1 MDLNDDMRYQDV
13 INTLKQMQQVKA
25 PSGFEG
31 DLMRKIKSGQ
41 VPEAKTFWQNIII
54 PSRLIPSAAL
64 ALTAILLIFV
74 LNNNGITQENPLLT
88 APRERE
94 DLTRGTKISYA
105 PPETKSVTSD
115 KINAAPEI
123 SEIQKDAGNEIQNKP
138 VEKTLSEKEDF
149 SPSATGKISEVREDY
164 SPSVKGKISGGT
176 AGTSRII
183 RAKTASGRITDY
195 PVDKAGLNF
204 RQINLSNEQKIE
216 LDQLKQKLDSTF
228 NTRSKKR

>member
-1 MDLNDDMRYQDV
+1 MDLNDDVKYQDV
-13 INTLKQMQQVKA
+13 INTLKQLQQVRA
-25 PSGFEG
+25 PSSFEG
-31 DLMRKIKSGQ
+31 DLMRKIDSVQ
-41 VPEAKTFWQNIII
+41 RPADRTFWQNIII

-74 LNNNGITQENPLLT
+74 LNKTGVTQDNPLLT

-94 DLTRGTKISYA
+94 DVILS
-105 PPETKSVTSD
+105 PETNNISPEVKSATSD
-115 KINAAPEI
+115 EIRPSQEI

-138 VEKTLSEKEDF
+138 VEKTLSKKEVF

-176 AGTSRII
+176 AGTNRII
-183 RAKTASGRITDY
+183 KANSASGRINNY

-204 RQINLSNEQKIE
+204 RQINLSNEQKIQ
-216 LDQLKQKLDSTF
+216 LDQLKEKLDSTF
-228 NTRSKKR
+228 NTREKK